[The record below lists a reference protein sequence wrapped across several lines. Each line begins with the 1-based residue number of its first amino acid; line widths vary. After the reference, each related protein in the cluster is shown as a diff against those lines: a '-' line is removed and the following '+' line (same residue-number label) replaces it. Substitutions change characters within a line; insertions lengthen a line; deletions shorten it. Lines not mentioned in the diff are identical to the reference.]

1 MNDDPTSLY
10 RVPFRRA
17 SVTIYTKN
25 FNRLFTRSIER
36 PEPVVPIKPPEQT
49 PEQTAETENAAL
61 LFRNMQ
67 WKTEP
72 TQRTLRGRFRHIFLP
87 TSRLY
92 LGAAPSSYRAPSL
105 DPQTG
110 EWVIPPPQEDDLEQQ
125 FEGQLRAIWSA
136 YSATILTKVKEA
148 QEAGLADILRN
159 ILSAQA
165 RRRKKR
171 SPGRTISLS
180 TAYQRV
186 SNFLARQGSAA
197 ILGTPEAFWKRY
209 SGNSQIRNIVNQI
222 DRVEEQIEAATVP
235 REKLK
240 ALVTGLFSG
249 PKTIQFLDT
258 EIRVLTGANTP
269 IPLRALS
276 AGEKHL
282 LRLLVDTV
290 RVEESSIIID
300 EPELSMHVDWQRS
313 LVASMSQL
321 NPAAQI
327 ILASHSPEIMADIS
341 DSKIFRL

>member
-1 MNDDPTSLY
+1 VAHITEIRIEGLAGSDRVFTASLNRDVNVIFGLNGSGKTSLLRILDSAMNDDPTSLY

-240 ALVTGLFSG
+240 
-249 PKTIQFLDT
+249 PW
-258 EIRVLTGANTP
+258 
-269 IPLRALS
+269 LR
-276 AGEKHL
+276 
-282 LRLLVDTV
+282 DC
-290 RVEESSIIID
+290 
-300 EPELSMHVDWQRS
+300 
-313 LVASMSQL
+313 LVARKPFSSWIRRS
-321 NPAAQI
+321 AC
-327 ILASHSPEIMADIS
+327 
-341 DSKIFRL
+341 